1 MNLTKKYILILFVII
16 GFSNAQFAET
26 EVTLDLRN
34 VSKNY
39 YFLLENLKEEIGS
52 YFTGTIFSE
61 EDVDL
66 DIELKIHIVVE
77 SINRINN
84 IETINAQF
92 FTSNNIDL
100 NQYSKSCTFPY
111 YKGQS
116 ISFSSEFDPL
126 SSLLDYF
133 AYMFI
138 ANEID
143 KYYPLGGTTF
153 FNLAEKLS
161 IKAKDSNYSNG
172 WDDRWKKCKK
182 IIENNHLRNLRF
194 HFYELQ
200 YLLEL
205 PDSSLEQKKNLALE
219 LENDIYYLKEFF
231 PNDRNAFLFLDIFSN
246 QMGKILGE
254 LKMYESLIM
263 LSSYDTDNKLIYN
276 SYLK

>member
-1 MNLTKKYILILFVII
+1 MFKKYILILFVII
-16 GFSNAQFAET
+16 GFSNAQFAQT
-26 EVTLDLRN
+26 EITLDLRN

-39 YFLLENLKEEIGS
+39 YFLLENLKDEIDS

-61 EDVDL
+61 ENMDL
-66 DIELKIHIVVE
+66 DIDLKIHIVIE

-143 KYYPLGGTTF
+143 KYYPLGGTEF

-161 IKAKDSNYSNG
+161 IKGKDSNYSNG

-182 IIENNHLRNLRF
+182 VIENNHLRNFRF

-200 YLLEL
+200 YLLEV
-205 PDSSLEQKKNLALE
+205 PNSNLEQIKNLALE
-219 LENDIYYLKEFF
+219 FENDIYYLKEFF

-246 QMGKILGE
+246 QIGEILGQ

-263 LSSYDTDNKLIYN
+263 LSSYDPDNKLIYN
-276 SYLK
+276 SHLK

>member
-1 MNLTKKYILILFVII
+1 MFKKYILILFVII

-39 YFLLENLKEEIGS
+39 YFLLENLRDEIGS

-66 DIELKIHIVVE
+66 DIDLKIHIVVE

-161 IKAKDSNYSNG
+161 IKGKDSNYSNG

-182 IIENNHLRNLRF
+182 VIENNHLRNFRF
-194 HFYELQ
+194 HFYEIQ
-200 YLLEL
+200 YLLEI
-205 PDSSLEQKKNLALE
+205 PDSNLEQIKSLAFE

-246 QMGKILGE
+246 QIGKILGE

-263 LSSYDTDNKLIYN
+263 LSSYDADNKLIYN

>member
-1 MNLTKKYILILFVII
+1 MFKKYILILFVII
-16 GFSNAQFAET
+16 GFSNAQFAQT
-26 EVTLDLRN
+26 EITLDLRN

-39 YFLLENLKEEIGS
+39 YFLLENLKDEIDS

-61 EDVDL
+61 EDMDL
-66 DIELKIHIVVE
+66 DIDLKIHIVIE

-143 KYYPLGGTTF
+143 KYYPLGGTEF

-161 IKAKDSNYSNG
+161 IKGKDSNYSNG

-182 IIENNHLRNLRF
+182 VIENNHLRNFRF

-200 YLLEL
+200 YLLEI
-205 PDSSLEQKKNLALE
+205 PDSNLEQIKNLALE
-219 LENDIYYLKEFF
+219 FENDIYYLKEFF

-246 QMGKILGE
+246 QIGKILGQ

-263 LSSYDTDNKLIYN
+263 LSSYDPDNKLIYN
-276 SYLK
+276 SHLK

>member
-1 MNLTKKYILILFVII
+1 MFKKYILILFVII
-16 GFSNAQFAET
+16 GFSNAQFAQT
-26 EVTLDLRN
+26 EITLDLRN

-39 YFLLENLKEEIGS
+39 YFLLENLKDEIDS

-61 EDVDL
+61 ENMDL
-66 DIELKIHIVVE
+66 DIDLKIHIVIE

-111 YKGQS
+111 YKVQS

-143 KYYPLGGTTF
+143 KYYPLGGTEF

-161 IKAKDSNYSNG
+161 IKGKDSNYSNG

-182 IIENNHLRNLRF
+182 VIENNHLRNFRF

-200 YLLEL
+200 YLLEV
-205 PDSSLEQKKNLALE
+205 PNSNLEQIKNLALE
-219 LENDIYYLKEFF
+219 FENDIYYLKEFF

-246 QMGKILGE
+246 QIGEILGQ

-263 LSSYDTDNKLIYN
+263 LSSYDPDNKLIYN
-276 SYLK
+276 SHLK